1 MGAAKRSF
9 TGGTARLARAA
20 CRQVS
25 RLVELVRE
33 LNYWQRRAAVQSMA
47 PDRYL
52 PHPDRPPETFSE
64 FLARTS
70 GPLIREPSSKARFAG
85 RQVG

>member
-1 MGAAKRSF
+1 MGW
-9 TGGTARLARAA
+9 AR
-20 CRQVS
+20 
-25 RLVELVRE
+25 RLVRLTRE
-33 LNYWQRRAAVQSMA
+33 LNYWQRRAAVLSMA

-52 PHPDRPPETFSE
+52 PHPNQPPETFSE

-70 GPLIREPSSKARFAG
+70 GPLIREPSFRARLAG

>member
-1 MGAAKRSF
+1 MGIQ
-9 TGGTARLARAA
+9 LARALG
-20 CRQVS
+20 RQVG
-25 RLVELVRE
+25 RLAELVRE
-33 LNYWQRRAAVQSMA
+33 LNYWQRRAAILSMA

-52 PHPDRPPETFSE
+52 PHPDRAPETFTE

-70 GPLIREPSSKARFAG
+70 GPLLREPSSRARLAG

>member
-1 MGAAKRSF
+1 MSW
-9 TGGTARLARAA
+9 AR
-20 CRQVS
+20 
-25 RLVELVRE
+25 RLVRLMSE
-33 LNYWQRRAAVQSMA
+33 LNYWQRRAAVMSMA

-52 PHPDRPPETFSE
+52 PHPHDAPDTYSE

-70 GPLIREPSSKARFAG
+70 GPLLREPSSRARLAG